1 MVKGQTEKNQRG
13 SRVVEVAQDPQRM
26 NVTNWQDPAFVKPSR
41 YLENWDSI

>member
-26 NVTNWQDPAFVKPSR
+26 NVTDGQDAVSVKPSR
-41 YLENWDSI
+41 HLENWGSI

>member
-26 NVTNWQDPAFVKPSR
+26 IVTDWQNPVSVKPSR
-41 YLENWDSI
+41 HLEDWGSI